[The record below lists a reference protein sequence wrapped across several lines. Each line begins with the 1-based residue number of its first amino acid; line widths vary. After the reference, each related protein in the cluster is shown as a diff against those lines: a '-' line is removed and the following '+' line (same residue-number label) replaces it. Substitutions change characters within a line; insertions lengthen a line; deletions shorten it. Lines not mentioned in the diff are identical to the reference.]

1 MEDFY
6 VKGLI
11 SYDLQFFADD
21 ASDKTEEP
29 TGKKL
34 DEAKSNGQFAKSR
47 EIGNAFG
54 LLALFLSLKIFIGS
68 IGTSLLELF
77 EGFYSRI
84 PDTVDASV
92 GGFSLITSVYYL
104 RQCLLKILSICGPI
118 YVIGVIVA
126 MASTIIQIG
135 WNVTTKPM
143 QPKLSKINPSSGF
156 KRIFSKDSLFE
167 LFKSILKMA
176 VIAIVAYNYIKG
188 NMDFLFVLYDI
199 PLWQAIG
206 IFGSLSIDLGIRI
219 GLVFIIVGVVDFI
232 YQKHKFHKDMMMTKQ
247 EVKDEAK
254 NAEGSPEVKNA
265 QKQKMR
271 EASRRR
277 MMQAVPQ
284 ADVIITNPTHLAVA
298 LSYTPG
304 VDDAPIV
311 VAKGEDYLARRIKEV
326 GRENGVEIVEDKPLA
341 RMLYSSTEVG
351 DPIPAEL
358 YEAVADILVHI
369 LQLKNKI

>member
-1 MEDFY
+1 
-6 VKGLI
+6 
-11 SYDLQFFADD
+11 
-21 ASDKTEEP
+21 
-29 TGKKL
+29 
-34 DEAKSNGQFAKSR
+34 
-47 EIGNAFG
+47 
-54 LLALFLSLKIFIGS
+54 
-68 IGTSLLELF
+68 
-77 EGFYSRI
+77 
-84 PDTVDASV
+84 
-92 GGFSLITSVYYL
+92 
-104 RQCLLKILSICGPI
+104 
-118 YVIGVIVA
+118 
-126 MASTIIQIG
+126 
-135 WNVTTKPM
+135 
-143 QPKLSKINPSSGF
+143 
-156 KRIFSKDSLFE
+156 
-167 LFKSILKMA
+167 MA